1 MLVGIPLP
9 HIWANPINRHKM
21 VESLLQGSSVT
32 IPFGPGRKPW
42 IETLSEL
49 VCCKTSSP
57 DGEEPCLASAPS
69 SDPILQE
76 VVPPG
81 ISPALYQVPS
91 SGLSHEEHDK
101 AMEETLGVLE
111 RCGESCLGYATNHS
125 FQLPRLFQSPFTKVA
140 INNGGDPFVAGFGL
154 AFRPKWME
162 RSVLNYYASLWN
174 AKWPHDPRDPESYWG
189 YVLAMGSTEGN
200 THALWS
206 ARNYLS
212 GRYVDTNGEQ
222 KAVGMKSVQSKAPVV
237 LFSRNINNS
246 IPKLCNL
253 VNIRTFDET
262 GNELYPEDNPLGGK
276 WVPGVPCDGGDS
288 GPGNID
294 TCALEKLVDFFSS
307 RGHPIVVVFNYG
319 ATVKGSCDD
328 VALAGNKL
336 IEILKKNNMYER
348 LQVSSVDPSKCKFTK
363 GFWFHVDGAFAAAYM
378 PFLEMAYRNGLTD
391 VQPASVFDFRLGF
404 ISSIVMSGHK
414 YIGTPW
420 PCGVYLVKR
429 SELVSPWGSLYN
441 GSSDTT
447 LALSRNGHSAIL
459 LWSFVSNNSYDAQVA
474 TVLECVRVVQYAV
487 QQFRELQAR
496 LDKDLWIMHTLPSL
510 SIIFRR
516 PNPDIVEKYTL
527 SCSNLYID
535 SEERC
540 ISQVY
545 VVPHVTTEMI
555 DCLVRDLELSHAFHD
570 HSE

>member
-1 MLVGIPLP
+1 
-9 HIWANPINRHKM
+9 
-21 VESLLQGSSVT
+21 
-32 IPFGPGRKPW
+32 
-42 IETLSEL
+42 
-49 VCCKTSSP
+49 
-57 DGEEPCLASAPS
+57 
-69 SDPILQE
+69 
-76 VVPPG
+76 
-81 ISPALYQVPS
+81 
-91 SGLSHEEHDK
+91 
-101 AMEETLGVLE
+101 
-111 RCGESCLGYATNHS
+111 
-125 FQLPRLFQSPFTKVA
+125 
-140 INNGGDPFVAGFGL
+140 
-154 AFRPKWME
+154 
-162 RSVLNYYASLWN
+162 
-174 AKWPHDPRDPESYWG
+174 
-189 YVLAMGSTEGN
+189 
-200 THALWS
+200 
-206 ARNYLS
+206 
-212 GRYVDTNGEQ
+212 
-222 KAVGMKSVQSKAPVV
+222 
-237 LFSRNINNS
+237 
-246 IPKLCNL
+246 
-253 VNIRTFDET
+253 
-262 GNELYPEDNPLGGK
+262 
-276 WVPGVPCDGGDS
+276 
-288 GPGNID
+288 
-294 TCALEKLVDFFSS
+294 
-307 RGHPIVVVFNYG
+307 
-319 ATVKGSCDD
+319 
-328 VALAGNKL
+328 
-336 IEILKKNNMYER
+336 
-348 LQVSSVDPSKCKFTK
+348 
-363 GFWFHVDGAFAAAYM
+363 M

-420 PCGVYLVKR
+420 PCGVYLVKG

-516 PNPDIVEKYTL
+516 SNPDIVEKYTL